1 MMVMCLY
8 FVYVNLF
15 SSCIVHSRW

>member
-8 FVYVNLF
+8 VVYVNLF
-15 SSCIVHSRW
+15 ISRIVHSRW